1 MNLFWVPL
9 MLILV
14 FNPEHFYQNCLGIVR
29 EVGME
34 SIGGRQLLNTIK
46 KGRNEICKRGG
57 NSDLSDSRYG
67 DT

>member
-1 MNLFWVPL
+1 

-34 SIGGRQLLNTIK
+34 SIGGRQVLNSIK
-46 KGRNEICKRGG
+46 KYVKEEAILTSLTLGMVIHK
-57 NSDLSDSRYG
+57 
-67 DT
+67 

>member
-34 SIGGRQLLNTIK
+34 SIGGRQVLNSIK
-46 KGRNEICKRGG
+46 KYVKGEAILTSLTLGMVIHK
-57 NSDLSDSRYG
+57 
-67 DT
+67 